1 MQNNDQ
7 TLPQTASQSAKEGN
21 ATPMIQTNAAG
32 VIVHAPYDSA
42 LLAFI
47 HEGTEIRNPYISAD
61 GRTLVNPVE
70 AYGFVEYHTG
80 GGRMALMRPHTE
92 GLVFYITKDGVY
104 IADPQDWRECT
115 IFVCDADEIELAY
128 CELADVPSSN
138 EPGHQNAIENPF
150 CPEELKHESPEALKD
165 RYRVWAQDHLAN
177 DDLEFDKQATVSLC
191 EGGAFV
197 QARIWVPFLNLPTPP
212 DDADEGV

>member
-7 TLPQTASQSAKEGN
+7 TSAQPSSQTAKEVE
-21 ATPMIQTNAAG
+21 ATPMVQTDAEG
-32 VIVHAPYDSA
+32 VITHAPYDPA

-47 HEGTEIRNPYISAD
+47 HEGTEIRNPYVSPD
-61 GRTLVNPVE
+61 GRTLVSPVE
-70 AYGFVEYHTG
+70 QYGFVEYHTG
-80 GGRMALMRPHTE
+80 GGCMSLMRPHTE
-92 GLVFYITKDGVY
+92 GRVFYLTQDGAY

-115 IFVCDADEIELAY
+115 MFVCDADENELAY
-128 CELADVPSSN
+128 CELAEVPSAN

-150 CPEELKHESPEALKD
+150 CPEELKLESPEALKD
-165 RYRVWAQDHLAN
+165 RYRVWAQENLAN
-177 DDLEFDKQATVSLC
+177 DDLEFDEQASVSLC

-197 QARIWVPFLNLPTPP
+197 QARLWVPFRNLPIPS

>member
-1 MQNNDQ
+1 MQNNDLTLSQ
-7 TLPQTASQSAKEGN
+7 TVSQSADERN
-21 ATPMIQTNAAG
+21 ATPMVLTNAAG
-32 VIVHAPYDSA
+32 VIVHSPYDPA

-47 HEGTEIRNPYISAD
+47 HEGTEIRNPYISVD

-92 GLVFYITKDGVY
+92 GRVFYLTKDGVY

-115 IFVCDADEIELAY
+115 IFVCDADENELAY
-128 CELADVPSSN
+128 CELTDVPSSP
-138 EPGHQNAIENPF
+138 EPGHQDAIENPF
-150 CPEELKHESPEALKD
+150 CPEELKLESHEALKD
-165 RYRVWAQDHLAN
+165 RYRVWAQDNLAN
-177 DDLEFDKQATVSLC
+177 DDLEFDEQATVSLC

-197 QARIWVPFLNLPTPP
+197 QARIWVPFRILPTPA
-212 DDADEGV
+212 DYADEGV